1 MDLATKKMQM
11 SAKKACFQ
19 FAEVQLFFC
28 KDTTFLNNQ
37 KIIEN
42 QLPLT
47 STFAKVQYIIV
58 KTNRYEFHC

>member
-1 MDLATKKMQM
+1 MANLVNANERQE
-11 SAKKACFQ
+11 SVLSICR
-19 FAEVQLFFC
+19 VQLFFC

-37 KIIEN
+37 KIIGN

-47 STFAKVQYIIV
+47 STYAKVQYIIV